1 MRDRRLDQQPF
12 RQKWRRRP
20 LKRRAERL
28 GQLNARQRQALASL
42 RGQETITNAQYR
54 RLIGAPE
61 RTASLDLK
69 TLVDL
74 GFLRRQGKG
83 RDTSYLLGTQK
94 NPQ

>member
-1 MRDRRLDQQPF
+1 MPGFRVTFRRVLF
-12 RQKWRRRP
+12 S
-20 LKRRAERL
+20 AERL
-28 GQLNARQRQALASL
+28 GQLNARQRQALTSL

-54 RLIGAPE
+54 KLTGAPE

-74 GFLRRQGKG
+74 GFLHRQGKG
-83 RDTSYLLGTQK
+83 RDVSYTLNTQ